1 MNEADLKKAIEIAE
15 ESTSGFA
22 DDGSFEQ
29 LLALAVLELR
39 ERLETERV
47 TVADWFMHR
56 GFATG
61 HGDAIVDMIDELE
74 WQVAER
80 EREACA
86 KVADE
91 YANGLERNYSE
102 IIADEIRARRQA

>member
-1 MNEADLKKAIEIAE
+1 MTNEELQKAIEIAE
-15 ESTSGFA
+15 ESVAGFA
-22 DDGSFEQ
+22 DKDSFEM
-29 LLALAVLELR
+29 LLAEAVLELR
-39 ERLETERV
+39 ERLNTERV

-61 HGDAIVDMIDELE
+61 HGDAIVDMLDELE

-86 KVADE
+86 KIV
-91 YANGLERNYSE
+91 ERNYSE
-102 IIADEIRARRQA
+102 IIADAIRARGQE